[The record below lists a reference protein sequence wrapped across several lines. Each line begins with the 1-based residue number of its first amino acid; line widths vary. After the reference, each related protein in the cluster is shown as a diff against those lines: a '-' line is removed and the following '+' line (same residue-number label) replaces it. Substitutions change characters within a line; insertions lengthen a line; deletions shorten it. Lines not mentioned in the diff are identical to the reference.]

1 MVIRRDAQE
10 GRAIKIL
17 VGVSIALVLAD
28 VAAYLFLIRAQG
40 GAGPSDV
47 LTVVFVAA
55 YMLLL
60 AIVLTLSLLDRP
72 RLVAMRPVLRT
83 AAAAG
88 LLVLGVFALFSIGL
102 LIALAGVLATI
113 GAIRSMAVPRLARR
127 PGLLEIAAAVIAV
140 TVLMGGFVV
149 TQRLILCPPQGT
161 MSGSTSGFI
170 TGGYSYQCNDGRLT
184 MQSGDCNSGSGTTDS
199 NGNVSASSC

>member
-1 MVIRRDAQE
+1 MSRPLAPSTSLTSVSAATTPSSPGLKSGTRPKCTEPRTATGVGHRVLPMAMHRDARE
-10 GRAIKIL
+10 GRGTKIL
-17 VGVSIALVLAD
+17 VGVSMALVLAD

-40 GAGPSDV
+40 GAAPSDV
-47 LTVVFVAA
+47 FTVAFVAG
-55 YMLLL
+55 YMLLM
-60 AIVLTLSLLDRP
+60 AIVLTLSLFHGP

-102 LIALAGVLATI
+102 LIVLAGVLATI

-140 TVLMGGFVV
+140 TVLMGGF
-149 TQRLILCPPQGT
+149 
-161 MSGSTSGFI
+161 
-170 TGGYSYQCNDGRLT
+170 
-184 MQSGDCNSGSGTTDS
+184 
-199 NGNVSASSC
+199 

>member
-1 MVIRRDAQE
+1 MSR
-10 GRAIKIL
+10 
-17 VGVSIALVLAD
+17 ALVLAD

-40 GAGPSDV
+40 GAAPSDV
-47 LTVVFVAA
+47 FTVAFVAG
-55 YMLLL
+55 YLMLM
-60 AIVLTLSLLDRP
+60 AIVLTLSLFDGP

-102 LIALAGVLATI
+102 LIVLAGVLATI

-127 PGLLEIAAAVIAV
+127 TGLLEIVAAVIAV
-140 TVLMGGFVV
+140 TVLVGGFVV

-161 MSGSTSGFI
+161 MSGSTSGFM

-184 MQSGDCNSGSGTTDS
+184 MSSGDCNSGSGTIDS
-199 NGNVSASSC
+199 NGNATTSGC

>member
-40 GAGPSDV
+40 GAAPSD
-47 LTVVFVAA
+47 A
-55 YMLLL
+55 LLM

-88 LLVLGVFALFSIGL
+88 LLCSVFACFWP
-102 LIALAGVLATI
+102 TI
-113 GAIRSMAVPRLARR
+113 GAIKLR
-127 PGLLEIAAAVIAV
+127 P
-140 TVLMGGFVV
+140 
-149 TQRLILCPPQGT
+149 P
-161 MSGSTSGFI
+161 
-170 TGGYSYQCNDGRLT
+170 
-184 MQSGDCNSGSGTTDS
+184 
-199 NGNVSASSC
+199 

>member
-1 MVIRRDAQE
+1 M
-10 GRAIKIL
+10 
-17 VGVSIALVLAD
+17 
-28 VAAYLFLIRAQG
+28 F
-40 GAGPSDV
+40 
-47 LTVVFVAA
+47 TVTFVAG
-55 YMLLL
+55 YMLLM

-88 LLVLGVFALFSIGL
+88 LLVLSVFALFSIGL

-113 GAIRSMAVPRLARR
+113 GAIRSMAVPQLARR

-170 TGGYSYQCNDGRLT
+170 TGGFSYQCNDGRLT

-199 NGNVSASSC
+199 NGNATTSGC